1 MNGLEHELRALAPH
15 VEWPDAPDVAS
26 TVAARAAMP
35 RPRRTTSRRV
45 GLVLAVLLLA
55 LSVALAVPPARTAIF
70 DWLGIGSAR
79 IERVD
84 ELPPLQPSAPVALLG
99 ESTTLAEAR
108 RRAGFRVAPPPRNE
122 PAPDEIRV
130 VDGRRVS
137 YLWRDGN
144 RIRLLVTQVPGL
156 LQRGEILR
164 KLIPPSVR
172 IEITLGHCG
181 DAYLMSPEGALAR
194 AGLHALRSA
203 FQCEPVL
210 MREGGSIPIVNDFKR
225 ILGADTL
232 LLGLA
237 LPDDNA
243 HSPNEKF
250 SLDCFAA
257 GMRMSAALWQE
268 LG

>member
-1 MNGLEHELRALAPH
+1 MNALEHELRALAPH

-35 RPRRTTSRRV
+35 RPRRTPSRRV

-55 LSVALAVPPARTAIF
+55 LAVALAVPPARTAIF

-99 ESTTLAEAR
+99 EPTTLAEAR

-156 LQRGEILR
+156 LQRGQILR

-172 IEITLGHCG
+172 IERLTIDGDGAVFLTGGPHAVFLLDPNGSFEQDQGWLAGATLLVDLGGSTLRIEG
-181 DAYLMSPEGALAR
+181 DLDRAR
-194 AGLHALRSA
+194 AVRL
-203 FQCEPVL
+203 V
-210 MREGGSIPIVNDFKR
+210 
-225 ILGADTL
+225 
-232 LLGLA
+232 
-237 LPDDNA
+237 
-243 HSPNEKF
+243 HS
-250 SLDCFAA
+250 
-257 GMRMSAALWQE
+257 MT
-268 LG
+268 